1 MAKKPIK
8 SKPSAD
14 SGPITTAA
22 GLARKLG
29 VHRATIT
36 RRAHKKGLA
45 EKLRVG
51 HQIMLTGA
59 NQSALRKGAAKGRP
73 KGS

>member
-1 MAKKPIK
+1 MAKRAIK
-8 SKPSAD
+8 SKTKDTGS
-14 SGPITTAA
+14 ITTAA

-36 RRAHKKGLA
+36 RRAHKKGIA

-51 HQIMLTGA
+51 HQIMLNGA
-59 NQSALRKGAAKGRP
+59 NQSTLKKAPKKGRP
-73 KGS
+73 RK